1 MAYISMSSSEDVI
14 EHFGIKGMRW
24 GVRSRHSGLSSS
36 WSKYKDTKK
45 KNKRDIS
52 GGYFGK
58 HDYLHDKAV
67 RSLARKKAAEH
78 AYKAERDYALL
89 KEKPGSTKLKDRMN
103 MHKRKSMDYENVY
116 KKYQSNM
123 HNDKNHKGHYYKD
136 VDKSNLSGLEKRIN
150 DKVSRHGRNLKIA
163 NAVGTSAAISGLLAG
178 AASPEIARYLINRR
192 K

>member
-1 MAYISMSSSEDVI
+1 MDYISMSSSEDVI

-24 GVRSRHSGLSSS
+24 GIRSRHSGLSSS

-78 AYKAERDYALL
+78 AYKAERDSAL
-89 KEKPGSTKLKDRMN
+89 LKDRMN

-116 KKYQSNM
+116 KKYQSHM

-136 VDKSNLSGLEKRIN
+136 VDKSNLSGLEKHVN
-150 DKVSRHGRNLKIA
+150 DKVSKRGRNLKIA
-163 NAVGTSAAISGLLAG
+163 NAVGTSAAMAGLLAG